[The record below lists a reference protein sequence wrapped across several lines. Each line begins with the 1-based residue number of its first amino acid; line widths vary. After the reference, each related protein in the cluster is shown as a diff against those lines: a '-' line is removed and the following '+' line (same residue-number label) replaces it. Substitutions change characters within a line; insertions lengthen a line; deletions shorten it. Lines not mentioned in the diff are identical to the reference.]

1 MRAYPRYMMY
11 SYVFDSLIAF
21 KCLSFG
27 LLPGAVFFVQLYLA
41 VCVDFRLP
49 LVTEGLLL
57 AFGC

>member
-1 MRAYPRYMMY
+1 MMY
-11 SYVFDSLIAF
+11 SYVFDSLIAL